1 MALAYDS
8 ARKRVVLFGGIRYAP
23 NSESVEKTFGDTW
36 EYDPQLQLWTEVNVV
51 PAPTLHPAAAY
62 DEARERSV
70 VLTNNGTETW
80 LWDGFTWGRALPR
93 TTDHPPAVS
102 LAMAY
107 DPVRKQVVTFGGH
120 APGNPASLL
129 GDTWVW
135 DGSDWTKASG
145 GLALTPQPRHGHKMA
160 WHPGR
165 QVIVM
170 AGGVGQNSTWEWNG
184 SSWSETVP
192 QALPLDLGVGHMST
206 DLAEG
211 TVLFA
216 GGDTCNTLRYL
227 HNGASASWEIVSSC
241 GAKLDFTASAADP
254 FRKKILHHARQQ
266 TSQWD
271 GAAWAPLGGSVPPAQ
286 TRFAMTFD
294 PSKNRAF
301 LFLGQDGSP
310 EAPGVLRNDVWAF
323 QVTLSG
329 CASAP
334 ECPEGLVCSMDQC
347 VLPGQGGSGQGGA
360 AGSSGSSGQA
370 GVAGAGAGGA
380 GQAGAGNGGAGAGV
394 GGTGGDAG
402 TGGAGEGGA
411 GVAGGAGE
419 GGAGGAGAEG
429 GAAGVSGSSGQAGAG
444 GEGGGALPSSGGL
457 FGVDAPDGAGS
468 CGCEAAGRGARG
480 GAWWGLGLGLALLR
494 RRRARGSLAGAEFT
508 EG

>member
-1 MALAYDS
+1 MDLLSWREWDGFSWSVIPSRYPPPRQDMALTYDS

-23 NSESVEKTFGDTW
+23 KSESVEAIFDDTW

-62 DEARERSV
+62 DEARQRSV
-70 VLTNNGTETW
+70 VLTNDGTETW
-80 LWDGFTWGRALPR
+80 LWDGFSWGRALPR

-135 DGSDWTKASG
+135 DGSDWKKVS
-145 GLALTPQPRHGHKMA
+145 GLASTPQPRHGHRMA

-165 QVIVM
+165 QALVM

-184 SSWSETVP
+184 SSWTETVP
-192 QALPLDLGVGHMST
+192 QPLPADLGVGHMST
-206 DLAEG
+206 DFTKN
-211 TVLFA
+211 TVIFA
-216 GGDTCNTLRYL
+216 GGDTCNTLRYV
-227 HNGASASWEIVSSC
+227 HDGASASWEIVASC

-254 FRKKILHHARQQ
+254 FRQKIIHHARQQ

-286 TRFAMTFD
+286 ARFAMTFD
-294 PSKNRAF
+294 SSQNRAF

-310 EAPGVLRNDVWAF
+310 ESPGSLRNDVWAF

-329 CASAP
+329 CTSSP
-334 ECPEGLVCSMDQC
+334 ECPEGLACQEGTC
-347 VLPGQGGSGQGGA
+347 VLPGQGAGGQGGA
-360 AGSSGSSGQA
+360 AGASGSSGQA
-370 GVAGAGAGGA
+370 GEG
-380 GQAGAGNGGAGAGV
+380 GAGV
-394 GGTGGDAG
+394 GGA
-402 TGGAGEGGA
+402 A
-411 GVAGGAGE
+411 
-419 GGAGGAGAEG
+419 GAGAEG
-429 GAAGVSGSSGQAGAG
+429 GAGGASGTSGQAGAG
-444 GEGGGALPSSGGL
+444 GEGGGGALPSSGGL

-468 CGCEAAGRGARG
+468 CGCEVAGRGGRG
-480 GAWWGLGLGLALLR
+480 GAWWWGLGLALLR
-494 RRRARGSLAGAEFT
+494 GRRARRSLAGAEFT